1 MFAAIETEEMRLS
14 NEIEM
19 PRPRAKN
26 ILPTRTELFYNG
38 GWHAPLGQGQLVS
51 RNPATG
57 VELTKVAVADA
68 RDLDLAVLAARL
80 AQKEW
85 AALPPLGRTR
95 ILREA
100 AARIR
105 ENKAELALLDA
116 LDSGNPV
123 KGMEFDVELGATLM
137 EFFAGL
143 ATELKGETIP
153 VGAGKLNYVQREPLG
168 VVARIVPFNHPL
180 MFVLAKMSAPLI
192 AGNAVIIK
200 PSEETPL
207 SALRVAEIIGDLF
220 PPGVFN
226 VLNGDR
232 LLGEAISFHP
242 GIANV
247 SVVGSVA
254 TGRAVMRQGAE
265 TLKRVVLELGGKNAL
280 IICADADLDK
290 AVAGALKGM
299 NLGWTAGQSCGSTSR
314 VFVHDSLY
322 DKVVSRLS
330 DAFQSIKLDDPALP
344 DTQMG
349 CLTTKAQFEKTLD
362 FIRIAQEEGARMV
375 SGGAPNMP
383 GALSNGFFVRP
394 TLFADV
400 TPDMRIAKEEVFG
413 PVLSVLRWSDK
424 QEMLS
429 AVNGLD
435 LGLTASIWTRD
446 LSLAFELV
454 NAVEA
459 GYVWVNNSSDHF
471 LGAPF
476 GGVKH
481 SGIGREECLEELL
494 TYTEQK
500 NVSISLD

>member
-1 MFAAIETEEMRLS
+1 MPDEM
-14 NEIEM
+14 EM
-19 PRPRAKN
+19 LKHGSDEL
-26 ILPTRTELFYNG
+26 LPARRGLFYNG
-38 GWHAPLGQGQLVS
+38 GWHEPLGKGQLLS

-57 VELTKVAVADA
+57 NVLAHVAAADD
-68 RDLDLAVLAARL
+68 RDLESAVCFASA
-80 AQKEW
+80 AQKSW
-85 AALPPLGRTR
+85 ANLPPLGRAR
-95 ILREA
+95 VMRQA
-100 AARIR
+100 AACIR
-105 ENKAELALLDA
+105 EHKSELAQLDA

-143 ATELKGETIP
+143 ATEIKGETIP

-192 AGNAVIIK
+192 AGNSVIIK

-207 SALRVAEIIGDLF
+207 SALRVAEIIGHLF
-220 PPGVFN
+220 PPGVFS

-232 LLGEAISFHP
+232 RLGEAISLHP

-322 DKVVSRLS
+322 DQVVNRLA
-330 DAFQSIKLDDPALP
+330 DAFQAICLGDPSLP
-344 DTQMG
+344 ETQMG
-349 CLTTKAQFEKTLD
+349 CLTTKAQYEKTLEY
-362 FIRIAQEEGARMV
+362 IQIAQAEGARMV
-375 SGGAPNMP
+375 AGGATKMP
-383 GALSNGFFVRP
+383 GTLANGFFVRP

-400 TPDMRIAKEEVFG
+400 TPNMRIAKEEVFG
-413 PVLSVLRWSDK
+413 PVLSVLRWSEKRD
-424 QEMLS
+424 MLN
-429 AVNGLD
+429 AVNGLE

-476 GGVKH
+476 GGVKQ

-500 NVSISLD
+500 NVSITLD

>member
-1 MFAAIETEEMRLS
+1 MADKFEARDGATGV
-14 NEIEM
+14 M
-19 PRPRAKN
+19 PAQTG
-26 ILPTRTELFYNG
+26 LYYNG
-38 GWHAPLGQGQLVS
+38 GWHVPLGKGQLIS
-51 RNPATG
+51 ANPATG
-57 VELTKVAVADA
+57 RDLIQVAAADA
-68 RDLDLAVLAARL
+68 ADLDRAVTAARA
-80 AQKEW
+80 AQKGW
-85 AALPPLGRTR
+85 AAMPPLGRAR
-95 ILREA
+95 VLREA

-105 ENKAELALLDA
+105 HHKSELALLDA

-123 KGMEFDVELGATLM
+123 KGMELDVELGVTLM

-143 ATELKGETIP
+143 ATEIKGETIP
-153 VGAGKLNYVQREPLG
+153 VGVGKLNYVQREPIG

-220 PPGVFN
+220 PPGVFS
-226 VLNGDR
+226 VLNGTR
-232 LLGEAISFHP
+232 HLGEAISQHP

-254 TGRAVMRQGAE
+254 TGRAVMRQGAD

-280 IICADADLDK
+280 IICADADVDK

-314 VFVHDSLY
+314 VFIHDSLY
-322 DKVVSRLS
+322 DDVVTRLS
-330 DAFQSIKLDDPALP
+330 DAFQSISLGDPARP

-349 CLTTKAQFEKTLD
+349 CLTTRAQYDKTLD
-362 FIRIAQEEGARMV
+362 YIRIAEQEGARMAA
-375 SGGAPNMP
+375 GGAPDMS
-383 GALSNGFFVRP
+383 GALSDGYFVRP

-400 TPDMRIAKEEVFG
+400 TPDMRIASEEVFG

-424 QEMLS
+424 QAMLH
-429 AVNGLD
+429 AVNGLE

-446 LSLAFELV
+446 LALAFELV

-459 GYVWVNNSSDHF
+459 GYVWVNNASDHF

-476 GGVKH
+476 GGVKQ

-494 TYTEQK
+494 AYTEQK